1 MFHLMC
7 SDMVMA
13 AQSLINQLKID
24 LDSTEVAQ
32 ARVQQA
38 LSLLGITLDPFG
50 RQLQQVYSSVYTVHV

>member
-1 MFHLMC
+1 
-7 SDMVMA
+7 MA

-38 LSLLGITLDPFG
+38 LSLLGITLDSFG
-50 RQLQQVYSSVYTVHV
+50 RQLQQVYSSVYT